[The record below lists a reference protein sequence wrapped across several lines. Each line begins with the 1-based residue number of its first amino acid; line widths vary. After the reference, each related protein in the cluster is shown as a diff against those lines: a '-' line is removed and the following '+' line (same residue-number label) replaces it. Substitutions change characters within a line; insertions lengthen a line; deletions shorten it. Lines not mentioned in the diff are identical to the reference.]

1 MTTPIPSGGSSLLP
15 IPSPVPT
22 IRCVAQDSDISWVL
36 ISSVL
41 VLGMMPGLAFFEAGL
56 LRAKNTTSVVIQIFS
71 GAALMPVLWILFGY
85 SVTLGSNTKGGF
97 IGDFSKALFTGV
109 SYDDCYNG
117 LSIPEALYGLFQMM
131 FATITPLLMT
141 GAYAERLAFR
151 PFLIYT
157 IMWEVLVYYPVAH
170 WIWGPGGWLSEM
182 GAQDFAGGIVIH
194 TTAGVSSLVAV
205 LMLGRRRDFHRHHGE
220 APYSSLPLT
229 SIGATMLWTGWF
241 GFNGGS
247 ALQAGQSAVHAVMN
261 SQTAATVCSTCFLFY
276 VMVRTGKASL
286 LQCINGAIAGLAGV
300 TPASGYIT
308 VPAAFVLGIIL
319 AVSAQ
324 LSIFVLKH
332 KLKIDD
338 ALDVSSVHGVPGLVG
353 ALYIGFAGTSSV
365 GGADGLIY
373 GGGGKLLGVQV
384 LACLVAS
391 VWSGFFTYVTLRFIS
406 LYYPL
411 RVDDHGERLGLD
423 HHQHDEP
430 STGLDGTRDSSGSHT
445 ARLALPLIGAHSHHH
460 PPRYHQ
466 EEHHSDVGSL
476 PSVRASMGATTRRSL
491 VVTAVRPTNN
501 LATSFAGMRL
511 ADDKTIIIVGGN
523 DGNLDTVGLD
533 DDPRDFSLAEES
545 STGPL
550 EVVPEVEDRSAP
562 IN

>member
-1 MTTPIPSGGSSLLP
+1 MATPAPIPTTAP
-15 IPSPVPT
+15 P
-22 IRCVAQDSDISWVL
+22 CVAEDSDVSWVL

-85 SVTLGSNTKGGF
+85 SLTLGSNTRGGF
-97 IGDFSKALFTGV
+97 IGDFSKALFIGV
-109 SYDDCYNG
+109 QYDDCYNG

-151 PFLIYT
+151 PYLIYSVL
-157 IMWEVLVYYPVAH
+157 WEILVYYPVAH
-170 WIWGPGGWLSEM
+170 WIWGPGGWLANM

-205 LMLGRRRDFHRHHGE
+205 LMLGQRRDFHKHHGE

-261 SQTAATVCSTCFLFY
+261 SQTAAVVCSTCFLFY
-276 VMVRTGKASL
+276 FMIRTGKASL

-308 VPAAFVLGIIL
+308 VPSAFILGIIL
-319 AVSAQ
+319 AISAQ
-324 LSIFVLKH
+324 VSIFILKH

-338 ALDVSSVHGVPGLVG
+338 ALDVSSVHGVPGLIG
-353 ALYIGFAGTSSV
+353 ALYIGFAGDSSV
-365 GGADGLIY
+365 GGADGLVF
-373 GGGGKLLGVQV
+373 GGGGKLLGVQL
-384 LACLVAS
+384 LACVVAS
-391 VWSGFFTYVTLRFIS
+391 VWSGVFTYAILKFIS

-430 STGLDGTRDSSGSHT
+430 STGLDLTRDSSGPTHAT
-445 ARLALPLIGAHSHHH
+445 PLIISNGSG
-460 PPRYHQ
+460 
-466 EEHHSDVGSL
+466 VG
-476 PSVRASMGATTRRSL
+476 VRASIASARSTRRSL
-491 VVTAVRPTNN
+491 AGLRPTHLNTSS
-501 LATSFAGMRL
+501 ATVCL
-511 ADDKTIIIVGGN
+511 QDDNTIIVVGGN
-523 DGNLDTVGLD
+523 DGNLDSVD
-533 DDPRDFSLAEES
+533 VDEDPRHFVDEYDALTS
-545 STGPL
+545 
-550 EVVPEVEDRSAP
+550 SAP
-562 IN
+562 PRGRAGSGAEYPLPLANNNSVRSNPDHVSSSGIN

>member
-1 MTTPIPSGGSSLLP
+1 MATPP
-15 IPSPVPT
+15 PT
-22 IRCVAQDSDISWVL
+22 PTAPCVAEDSDVSWVL

-97 IGDFSKALFTGV
+97 IGDFSKSLFIGV
-109 SYDDCYNG
+109 QYDDCYNG

-151 PFLIYT
+151 PYLIYSVL
-157 IMWEVLVYYPVAH
+157 WEILIYYPVAH
-170 WIWGPGGWLSEM
+170 WIWGPGGWLAKM
-182 GAQDFAGGIVIH
+182 GVQDFAGGIVIH

-205 LMLGRRRDFHRHHGE
+205 LMLGQRRDFHKHHGE

-261 SQTAATVCSTCFLFY
+261 SQTAAVVCSTCFLFY
-276 VMVRTGKASL
+276 VMFRTGKASL

-319 AVSAQ
+319 AISAQ
-324 LSIFVLKH
+324 VSIFILKH

-338 ALDVSSVHGVPGLVG
+338 ALDVSSVHGVPGLIG
-353 ALYIGFAGTSSV
+353 ALYIGFAGNSDV
-365 GGADGLIY
+365 GGANGIIY
-373 GGGGKLLGVQV
+373 GGGGKLLGVQL
-384 LACLVAS
+384 LACIVAS
-391 VWSGFFTYVTLRFIS
+391 IWSIVFTYAILKFIS

-411 RVDDHGERLGLD
+411 RVDDQGERLGLD

-430 STGLDGTRDSSGSHT
+430 STGLDVTTRDSAGPTHAT
-445 ARLALPLIGAHSHHH
+445 PLIIGNGSG
-460 PPRYHQ
+460 
-466 EEHHSDVGSL
+466 VG
-476 PSVRASMGATTRRSL
+476 VRASIASTTTRRSIAAL
-491 VVTAVRPTNN
+491 RPNANLLTASTAAVCIQDDSNN
-501 LATSFAGMRL
+501 TV
-511 ADDKTIIIVGGN
+511 IIVGGN
-523 DGNLDTVGLD
+523 DGNMDTVD
-533 DDPRDFSLAEES
+533 VDEDPRNFADEYVTSPRGRSGS
-545 STGPL
+545 SDGRPL
-550 EVVPEVEDRSAP
+550 PNVNNNSVRSNPDRVSSAG